1 MIHTPIYP
9 DLKRE
14 KSTNVAS
21 FLYRGRVG
29 YTNGVFII
37 GSIPHCTNG
46 LETSKETKNQ
56 EMWLRFYIETGIWL
70 CFLPTS
76 SKSIKVSVPFWNET
90 CAKLQKNNNKIICV
104 HTFKYL
110 NLLLQ

>member
-14 KSTNVAS
+14 KSINVAL

-37 GSIPHCTNG
+37 DSIPHCTSG
-46 LETSKETKNQ
+46 LETSKETKIKKCGFVSIWAQSAQ
-56 EMWLRFYIETGIWL
+56 EER
-70 CFLPTS
+70 
-76 SKSIKVSVPFWNET
+76 VR
-90 CAKLQKNNNKIICV
+90 
-104 HTFKYL
+104 L
-110 NLLLQ
+110 NLRTFSSL